1 MKQQGAALVIVMALL
16 SGALILGVSG
26 MNSALIDERLAGNY
40 RASVQAKMTSEG
52 TLATF
57 SNIEDRELHSILDR
71 ALNGEFEE
79 PLIGEEVEKL
89 LGKDGLEVFF
99 RQLLPSNYEDLTKK
113 EKNDIRNA
121 LIENFVLAFELLGDN
136 QIAVTAKDE
145 GLRNSARGSSKLIY
159 SYNLA
164 ADDSWE
170 NRRRGIHACE
180 KIGVTG
186 SALLDSY
193 DSEAGAYGGGNR
205 YLSGMELRTWLDSSV
220 ISASSSAPIY
230 GSIFLPGDFSV
241 GSSGDVYGDIYAG
254 RNINLDNGGFVVYGD
269 ITAQNNI
276 FFKETAK
283 IYGNVYSG
291 NNIEIIPGGSLVEGE
306 EVEAAGKVTLNGGAD
321 IDAVLRA
328 NGGVVFNNYD
338 SQVFSDVY
346 SPSVTLNTNNSIS
359 GHILGELYQE
369 STVLQLIEDL
379 ISYDN
384 VDDCDVYDVASIY
397 EQYAASEASQGDLY
411 IDGSPQNK
419 KITFPGDDERFYGG
433 EDGEKIMKVNDF
445 SLAGN
450 RELYFGEEG
459 ESNDFVVLVDGDL
472 NINGYNSKL
481 YISDG
486 STVTFVV
493 KGRVDVVGQVSNS
506 SAQGVVDR
514 NGQTKSVMN
523 IVSLYDDRN
532 KADAGVRI
540 RNSKF
545 YADILAPLSRVE
557 FANEAAYGA
566 VYGRE
571 VSVLDYGGYHF
582 DEAINVEVDESCQS
596 ESEEGCSGQN
606 SGVNSFTLIDWQ

>member
-1 MKQQGAALVIVMALL
+1 MKQRGAALVIVMALL
-16 SGALILGVSG
+16 SGALVLGVSG

-40 RASVQAKMTSEG
+40 RASVEAQMNSDS
-52 TLATF
+52 LM
-57 SNIEDRELHSILDR
+57 SDIHISI
-71 ALNGEFEE
+71 A
-79 PLIGEEVEKL
+79 
-89 LGKDGLEVFF
+89 
-99 RQLLPSNYEDLTKK
+99 EDLDG
-113 EKNDIRNA
+113 N
-121 LIENFVLAFELLGDN
+121 L
-136 QIAVTAKDE
+136 
-145 GLRNSARGSSKLIY
+145 SKLINDVIDEKIY
-159 SYNLA
+159 EWDEI
-164 ADDSWE
+164 ADLLDITSSLDSTDKMKVKVEVKNDDVIITTQDDGTNNNAVRETVATYRKGSGGNGSGGVPGDNDGADWQS
-170 NRRRGIHACE
+170 RKRGIYACE
-180 KIGVTG
+180 KVEVTG

-193 DSEAGAYGGGNR
+193 DSEAGLYGEENSK
-205 YLSGMELRTWLDSSV
+205 LSNMELRTWLDNSN
-220 ISASSSAPIY
+220 ISTTSSAPIY
-230 GSIFLPGDFSV
+230 GSIYLPGDFQANNSAN
-241 GSSGDVYGDIYAG
+241 VYGDIYAG
-254 RNINLDNGGFVVYGD
+254 KSIYLDNGGFEVYGD
-269 ITAQNNI
+269 LIAQNDI
-276 FFKETAK
+276 VFQKTAK
-283 IYGNVYSG
+283 VYGNAYAG
-291 NNIEIIPGGSLVEGE
+291 NDIKITRGGSLIEGE
-306 EVEAAGKVTLNGGAD
+306 EVEAVGKVTLNGGAD

-328 NGGVVFNNYD
+328 NGGVVFDNDD

-346 SPSVTLNTNNSIS
+346 SPSVTVNTNNSIS
-359 GHILGELYQE
+359 KHILGELYQE
-369 STVLQLIEDL
+369 SADLQLIEDL

-411 IDGSPQNK
+411 IDGYPQNK
-419 KITFPGDDERFYGG
+419 KVTLSGDDERFYGG
-433 EDGEKIMKVNDF
+433 EDGEKVMKVNDF

-493 KGRVDVVGQVSNS
+493 KGKVGVVGQVSNLS
-506 SAQGVVDR
+506 TQGVVAR
-514 NGQTKSVMN
+514 NGQNTSVMN

-532 KADAGVRI
+532 KTDIGVRI

-582 DEAINVEVDESCQS
+582 DKAINVEVDESCQS
-596 ESEEGCSGQN
+596 ESEEDCSGQN
-606 SGVNSFTLIDWQ
+606 SDGNSFALIGWQ